1 MRRLRIT
8 AARATLAGL
17 AMLALLA
24 ACGGGGGGG
33 PTQPPPPASSLTFT
47 PGGTAGG
54 NVVLLARTGP
64 TGGRELHLA
73 VEAREVNG
81 LYGAAFDLGF
91 PAAVLDFEGATEG
104 EFLARDGF
112 QVSLQVAEESGNLI
126 VGVTRLGAVPGAS
139 GTGTLVTL
147 RFRAIGSGSGPLT
160 FSRTQA
166 VDADGRPV
174 GGLAFVGGSVQST
187 L

>member
-1 MRRLRIT
+1 VRRRRPAI
-8 AARATLAGL
+8 AAVLAAL
-17 AMLALLA
+17 AALVLLA

-33 PTQPPPPASSLTFT
+33 PTQPPPPSSSLTFT

-54 NVVLLARTGP
+54 NVILLARTGP
-64 TGGRELHLA
+64 TGGSELHLA
-73 VEAREVNG
+73 VEAREVND

-91 PAAVLDFEGATEG
+91 PAAVLDFEGATVG
-104 EFLARDGF
+104 ELLSRDGF
-112 QVSLQVAEESGNLI
+112 QVSLQVAEETGNLI
-126 VGVTRLGAVPGAS
+126 VGVSRLGAVPGVS

-147 RFRAIGSGSGPLT
+147 RFRAIASGSGSLT